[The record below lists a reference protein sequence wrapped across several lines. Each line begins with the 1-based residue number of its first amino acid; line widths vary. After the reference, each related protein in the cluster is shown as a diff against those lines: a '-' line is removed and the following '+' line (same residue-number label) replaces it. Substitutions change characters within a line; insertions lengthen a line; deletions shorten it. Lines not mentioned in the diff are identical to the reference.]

1 MCYGLTWWLDLSL
14 TVTPPAAAA
23 LLSCSSTVWRCPGL
37 RTGAAE
43 STAKP
48 PRHVLQRSSDTHT
61 ERNFNTLWLEPDF
74 IPHTLQNKPS
84 SGQRRE
90 LTQTPSAS
98 ALSPSSSPPP
108 AARSTLTSHGRADD
122 HTQTHRCVQTELWGP
137 ERECW
142 GAHGNVYRIFLNYN
156 NKIIINKNFIK

>member
-14 TVTPPAAAA
+14 TVAPRAAAA

-48 PRHVLQRSSDTHT
+48 PRHVLQRSSDTHRET
-61 ERNFNTLWLEPDF
+61 NFNTLRLERDF

-90 LTQTPSAS
+90 QTQTPSAS
-98 ALSPSSSPPP
+98 APSPSSSPPP
-108 AARSTLTSHGRADD
+108 AARSSLTSHGRADD
-122 HTQTHRCVQTELWGP
+122 HTQTHRCVQTGLRGP
-137 ERECW
+137 ARECW
-142 GAHGNVYRIFLNYN
+142 GAHGNVYRKMF
-156 NKIIINKNFIK
+156 